1 MTVRAVARR
10 AGRRRQ
16 VPVLD
21 RITSSGDTGQKIV
34 AALIRSVPMKR
45 IGAPREV
52 ANAVA
57 FLASD
62 AANYIT
68 GQAISVSGGLTM
80 S

>member
-1 MTVRAVARR
+1 MTVRAVAWR

-45 IGAPREV
+45 VGAPREV

-62 AANYIT
+62 AASYIT